1 MDLPGEYDS
10 VDGRGACGYVGGGS
24 WTIGSSSVLVGDIH
38 AEEYEYYLSTIPA
51 ARAILRRSR
60 TTAVIVSGLAGGTTF
75 YARQILICHDS

>member
-38 AEEYEYYLSTIPA
+38 AEEYEYCLSTIPA
-51 ARAILRRSR
+51 ARAILRRSQ
-60 TTAVIVSGLAGGTTF
+60 TTAAIVSGLVGDTAV
-75 YARQILICHDS
+75 YARQILFSHDS